1 MDLHFRFMTFS
12 SVVRKHV
19 FAKGEG
25 MTRRTLLE
33 SLAAIATV
41 TALSPEL
48 RSQAPAAGGWQI
60 KPLPFDPK
68 KLKGLSERLLVS
80 HHDNNYAGAA
90 RRIGQIQQM
99 LSSLPNNAPG
109 FQIKGL
115 KMEELIATN
124 SAILHEEYFGN
135 LGGDGK
141 ASGSVQGAIA
151 RDFGAFDKWEQDFR
165 ATSNALGGGS
175 GWAILDFN
183 FRDGK
188 LHNYIAF
195 DHTDNVALGRPILV
209 NDMFEHAYHMDY
221 GSNAAMYIDAFMQ
234 NVNWD
239 ECNRRLEEANKI
251 YASLRH

>member
-1 MDLHFRFMTFS
+1 MN
-12 SVVRKHV
+12 
-19 FAKGEG
+19 
-25 MTRRTLLE
+25 RRTLLTT
-33 SLAAIATV
+33 AIAGAAV
-41 TALSPEL
+41 SMLRGEL
-48 RSQAPAAGGWQI
+48 QAQAPAAGGWAI

-68 KLKGLSERLLVS
+68 KLKGLSEKLIVS

-99 LSSLPNNAPG
+99 LGGLPNNAPG

-141 ASGSVQGAIA
+141 ASGAIQQA
-151 RDFGAFDKWEQDFR
+151 ITADFGGFDKWEQGFR
-165 ATSNALGGGS
+165 ATSTALGGGS
-175 GWAILDFN
+175 GWAILNFN
-183 FRDGK
+183 LRDGK

-195 DHTDNVALGRPILV
+195 DHTDNVAFGRPILV

-221 GSNAAMYIDAFMQ
+221 GAAAARYVDAFMD

-239 ECNRRLEEANKI
+239 ECNRRYEEARKI
-251 YASLRH
+251 FGMLK

>member
-1 MDLHFRFMTFS
+1 MHRRE
-12 SVVRKHV
+12 VVT
-19 FAKGEG
+19 G
-25 MTRRTLLE
+25 L
-33 SLAAIATV
+33 LAAA
-41 TALSPEL
+41 ALGL
-48 RSQAPAAGGWQI
+48 IRSEVQAQTPPPAAGGWAI

-68 KLKGLSERLLVS
+68 KLNGLSEKLLVS

-99 LSSLPNNAPG
+99 LAGLPANAPG

-141 ASGSVQGAIA
+141 ASGTLQQAIST
-151 RDFGAFDKWEQDFR
+151 DFGGFDKWEQGFR
-165 ATSNALGGGS
+165 ATSTALGGGS
-175 GWAILDFN
+175 GWAILNFN
-183 FRDGK
+183 LREGK

-195 DHTDNVALGRPILV
+195 DHTDNVAFGRPILV
-209 NDMFEHAYHMDY
+209 NDMFEHSYHMDF
-221 GSNAAMYIDAFMQ
+221 GSNAAGYVDAFMK

-239 ECNRRLEEANKI
+239 EANRRYEEARKVF
-251 YASLRH
+251 ASLKA

>member
-1 MDLHFRFMTFS
+1 M
-12 SVVRKHV
+12 K
-19 FAKGEG
+19 
-25 MTRRTLLE
+25 RRNFLTAACIPAV
-33 SLAAIATV
+33 LAAINPQPLA
-41 TALSPEL
+41 
-48 RSQAPAAGGWQI
+48 QAQTSSEWQI

-68 KLKGLSERLLVS
+68 KLKGLSEKLIVS

-90 RRIGQIQQM
+90 RRVGQIQKM
-99 LSSLPNNAPG
+99 LAGLPNIAPG
-109 FQIKGL
+109 FQVKGL

-141 ASGSVQGAIA
+141 ASGSVQEAIA
-151 RDFGAFDKWEQDFR
+151 ADFGGFDKWQQGFR

-175 GWAILDFN
+175 GWAILNFN
-183 FRDGK
+183 LRDGK

-209 NDMFEHAYHMDY
+209 NDMFEHAYAMDF
-221 GSNAAMYIDAFMQ
+221 GSNAPMYIDAFMQ

-239 ECNRRLEEANKI
+239 ECNRRLEEAKKM
-251 YASLRH
+251 YASLRR